1 MSCSGDSSRIDR
13 RPFEIIAFDWDGTA
27 VKNREVDASA
37 VTAVLEELLK
47 LGVTIAVI
55 TGTNFN
61 NIDRQFSSLIAG
73 PHKQNLFIGANRGSE
88 IYGFDRNSMPVVF
101 FRREATAEEN
111 QLLDRVAEAVKSDIE
126 HRSLLN
132 INIIYDRLNRRKID
146 LIPEWENPPKSRIG
160 ELITRTQK
168 RLRDGGYK
176 EGIGGAFDLAVRRS
190 RELGLADARITS
202 DVKHIEVGL
211 TDKADAIRWLVAEI
225 TRRQDVSPA
234 DFLVLGDEFGPIAGF
249 DGSDF
254 HMVVPEPEGITYVSV
269 GKEPNGV
276 PAGVLHLGGGP
287 ACFMKLMKRQ
297 IGLRHRLAVTD
308 DPSFLLVEEGFNP
321 LRERE
326 IESLFAVSNGY
337 LGTRGS
343 LEERNRH
350 SGTATLIAGV
360 YDSDGPEGLE
370 QLAIAPDWL
379 YTRIHVS
386 GRQLALNA
394 RTMVEHERTLDLKK
408 GVYRRHWRYRD
419 RNGRVTSIHFLR
431 FVSLADPHA
440 LIMRVSVLPENYSA
454 MMRLETGMSECE
466 GCRTPLQP
474 VAEKGDGT
482 LSLLAKTS
490 DGGIIVSMAQRTRV
504 HQRSIDVKR
513 KVRIEDGGVFEDL
526 SWQGEMGRLVT
537 LEKYVS
543 VYTSKETADPL
554 KSASSHVNEIAGHGL
569 TELLLEHTDS
579 WEERWESAGISL
591 GGDPP
596 ARRWLNF
603 SIYHLIS
610 AGNPHDERVSIS
622 ARGLTGTIYGGHIFW
637 DAEIFT
643 LPFFV
648 FTHPATARAMLMYRY
663 HTLPAARKNAAEA
676 GYRGAMFAWESA
688 ESGQEM
694 TPKAVLS
701 SSGEVVPV
709 TAGEFEDHIIADI
722 AYGVWF
728 YWHATGDTGFLLAA
742 GAELLM
748 ETARFWVSRSKQR
761 GDSYHILRVEGP
773 DEYHDEGVDDNFYT
787 NSMAAWNIE
796 RALEAAAIL
805 KRSYRDEWSAIS
817 ARIGLKAGELR
828 HWQTLAAKM
837 FRGAETQSG
846 VIEQFAGYFSLDDLD
861 IHDYEPK
868 TVPLDVILGHDR
880 TVKTQAV
887 KQADVVMA
895 LYLLERELS
904 GEAIRESFSY
914 YERRT
919 DHGSSLSPAMYGLVA
934 TRLGMMDKGLAYFR
948 RAGRIDL
955 ANNMGNAAGGV
966 HLAAM
971 GGLWQQLIMGFAGVR
986 AESDCLCMYPRLPG
1000 KWTRLAFKL
1009 LWHGRTLEL
1018 EIIRNRVIRLK
1029 LEGSGEVPI
1038 GIFGREVQQLA
1049 APGTFSSEWNA
1060 GTWGEF
1066 TRIPGRTGSIDGGT
1080 NGGGKCRKRPA

>member
-1 MSCSGDSSRIDR
+1 M
-13 RPFEIIAFDWDGTA
+13 
-27 VKNREVDASA
+27 VK
-37 VTAVLEELLK
+37 
-47 LGVTIAVI
+47 
-55 TGTNFN
+55 
-61 NIDRQFSSLIAG
+61 
-73 PHKQNLFIGANRGSE
+73 
-88 IYGFDRNSMPVVF
+88 
-101 FRREATAEEN
+101 
-111 QLLDRVAEAVKSDIE
+111 
-126 HRSLLN
+126 
-132 INIIYDRLNRRKID
+132 
-146 LIPEWENPPKSRIG
+146 
-160 ELITRTQK
+160 
-168 RLRDGGYK
+168 
-176 EGIGGAFDLAVRRS
+176 
-190 RELGLADARITS
+190 
-202 DVKHIEVGL
+202 
-211 TDKADAIRWLVAEI
+211 
-225 TRRQDVSPA
+225 
-234 DFLVLGDEFGPIAGF
+234 
-249 DGSDF
+249 
-254 HMVVPEPEGITYVSV
+254 
-269 GKEPNGV
+269 
-276 PAGVLHLGGGP
+276 
-287 ACFMKLMKRQ
+287 
-297 IGLRHRLAVTD
+297 
-308 DPSFLLVEEGFNP
+308 
-321 LRERE
+321 
-326 IESLFAVSNGY
+326 
-337 LGTRGS
+337 
-343 LEERNRH
+343 
-350 SGTATLIAGV
+350 
-360 YDSDGPEGLE
+360 
-370 QLAIAPDWL
+370 
-379 YTRIHVS
+379 
-386 GRQLALNA
+386 
-394 RTMVEHERTLDLKK
+394 HERTLDLKK

-419 RNGRVTSIHFLR
+419 KNGRVTSIHFLR

-440 LIMRVSVLPENYSA
+440 LIMRVSALPENYSA

-466 GCRTPLQP
+466 GCRTSLQP
-474 VAEKGDGT
+474 VAEKGDSI
-482 LSLLAKTS
+482 LSLRAKTS
-490 DGGIIVSMAQRTRV
+490 DGGINVSMAQRTRV
-504 HQRSIDVKR
+504 HQGSIDVKR
-513 KVRIEDGGVFEDL
+513 KVRIEDGGIFEDL

-543 VYTSKETADPL
+543 VYASGETADPL
-554 KSASSHVNEIAGHGL
+554 KSASSHVNEIAGRGL
-569 TELLLEHTDS
+569 TELLLEHIDS

-591 GGDPP
+591 GGDPS

-603 SIYHLIS
+603 SIYHLIG

-622 ARGLTGTIYGGHIFW
+622 ARGLTGTIYRGHIFW

-663 HTLPAARKNAAEA
+663 HTLPAAKNNAAAA
-676 GYRGAMFAWESA
+676 GYQGATVAWESAESGQEMTPKAVLSSSGEVVPVTAGELEDHIIADIAYGVWFYWHATGDTSFLLAAGAELLMETARFWVSRSRAAKNNAAAAGYQGATVAWESAESGQEMTPKAVLSSSGEVVPVTAGELEDHIIADIAYGVWFYWHATGDTSFLLAAGAELLMETARFWVSRSRAAKNNAAAAGYQGAMFAWESA

-709 TAGEFEDHIIADI
+709 TAGELEDHIIADI

-728 YWHATGDTGFLLAA
+728 YWHATGDTSFLLAA

-748 ETARFWVSRSKQR
+748 ETARFWVSRSKKR

-805 KRSYRDEWSAIS
+805 KRSHRDEWSGIS

-868 TVPLDVILGHDR
+868 TAPLDVILGHDR

-904 GEAIRESFSY
+904 GEAIRESFNY

-934 TRLGMMDKGLAYFR
+934 TRLGLLDKGLAYFR

-971 GGLWQQLIMGFAGVR
+971 PMLFA
-986 AESDCLCMYPRLPG
+986 
-1000 KWTRLAFKL
+1000 
-1009 LWHGRTLEL
+1009 
-1018 EIIRNRVIRLK
+1018 
-1029 LEGSGEVPI
+1029 
-1038 GIFGREVQQLA
+1038 
-1049 APGTFSSEWNA
+1049 
-1060 GTWGEF
+1060 
-1066 TRIPGRTGSIDGGT
+1066 
-1080 NGGGKCRKRPA
+1080 

>member
-1 MSCSGDSSRIDR
+1 M
-13 RPFEIIAFDWDGTA
+13 
-27 VKNREVDASA
+27 VK
-37 VTAVLEELLK
+37 
-47 LGVTIAVI
+47 
-55 TGTNFN
+55 
-61 NIDRQFSSLIAG
+61 
-73 PHKQNLFIGANRGSE
+73 
-88 IYGFDRNSMPVVF
+88 
-101 FRREATAEEN
+101 
-111 QLLDRVAEAVKSDIE
+111 
-126 HRSLLN
+126 
-132 INIIYDRLNRRKID
+132 
-146 LIPEWENPPKSRIG
+146 
-160 ELITRTQK
+160 
-168 RLRDGGYK
+168 
-176 EGIGGAFDLAVRRS
+176 
-190 RELGLADARITS
+190 
-202 DVKHIEVGL
+202 
-211 TDKADAIRWLVAEI
+211 
-225 TRRQDVSPA
+225 
-234 DFLVLGDEFGPIAGF
+234 
-249 DGSDF
+249 
-254 HMVVPEPEGITYVSV
+254 
-269 GKEPNGV
+269 
-276 PAGVLHLGGGP
+276 
-287 ACFMKLMKRQ
+287 
-297 IGLRHRLAVTD
+297 
-308 DPSFLLVEEGFNP
+308 
-321 LRERE
+321 
-326 IESLFAVSNGY
+326 
-337 LGTRGS
+337 
-343 LEERNRH
+343 
-350 SGTATLIAGV
+350 
-360 YDSDGPEGLE
+360 
-370 QLAIAPDWL
+370 
-379 YTRIHVS
+379 
-386 GRQLALNA
+386 
-394 RTMVEHERTLDLKK
+394 HERTLDLKK

-419 RNGRVTSIHFLR
+419 KNGRVTSIHFLR

-440 LIMRVSVLPENYSA
+440 LIMRVSALPENYSA

-466 GCRTPLQP
+466 GCRTSLQP
-474 VAEKGDGT
+474 VAEKGDSI
-482 LSLLAKTS
+482 LSLRAKTS
-490 DGGIIVSMAQRTRV
+490 DGGINVSMAQRTRV
-504 HQRSIDVKR
+504 HQGSIDVKR
-513 KVRIEDGGVFEDL
+513 KVRIEDGGIFEDL

-543 VYTSKETADPL
+543 VYTSRETADPL
-554 KSASSHVNEIAGHGL
+554 KSASSHVNEIAGRGL
-569 TELLLEHTDS
+569 TELLLEHIDS

-591 GGDPP
+591 GGDPS

-603 SIYHLIS
+603 SIYHLIG

-622 ARGLTGTIYGGHIFW
+622 ARGLTGTIYRGHIFW

-663 HTLPAARKNAAEA
+663 HTLPAAKNNAAAA
-676 GYRGAMFAWESA
+676 GYQGATVAWESAESGQEMTPKAVLSSSGEVVPVTAGELEDHIIADIAYGVWFYWHATGDTSFLLAAGAELLMETARFWVSRSRAAKNNAAAAGYQGAMFAWESA

-709 TAGEFEDHIIADI
+709 TAGELEDHIIADI

-728 YWHATGDTGFLLAA
+728 YWHATGDTSFLLAA

-748 ETARFWVSRSKQR
+748 ETARFWVSRSKKR

-805 KRSYRDEWSAIS
+805 KRSHRDEWSALS

-868 TVPLDVILGHDR
+868 TAPLDVILGHDR

-904 GEAIRESFSY
+904 GEAIRESFNY

-934 TRLGMMDKGLAYFR
+934 TRLGLLDKGLAYFR

-971 GGLWQQLIMGFAGVR
+971 PMLFA
-986 AESDCLCMYPRLPG
+986 
-1000 KWTRLAFKL
+1000 
-1009 LWHGRTLEL
+1009 
-1018 EIIRNRVIRLK
+1018 
-1029 LEGSGEVPI
+1029 
-1038 GIFGREVQQLA
+1038 
-1049 APGTFSSEWNA
+1049 
-1060 GTWGEF
+1060 
-1066 TRIPGRTGSIDGGT
+1066 
-1080 NGGGKCRKRPA
+1080 